1 MPSRYAPKTI
11 LLILG
16 TRPETIK
23 LVPVLRVLQQRQ
35 EEFRALVCVTG
46 QHRDMLDQMLDLFG
60 VKPDYD
66 LSLMTENQT
75 VSELSAR
82 VLMTIRPVLSNAK
95 PDLVLIQGDT
105 TTVMTASLAAYHEQI
120 PVGHVEAGLRTGLKY
135 EPFPEEINRR
145 IVSVV
150 ADFHF
155 APTPTARENLLAEG
169 AREDSIFVTGN
180 TVIDALL
187 EIGCRLQSPGVE
199 QAILAGLKPHVTP
212 KCVAALT
219 SDSCAGRVILV
230 TCHRRESF
238 GQPLVDICKALRG
251 IAERNP
257 DVEILYPVHRNPNV
271 LKAVEKVFGG
281 QRSKPPNVHLLR
293 PVDYLTFVFLML
305 RSYLL
310 LTDSGGIQEEA
321 PTYGKP
327 VLVLR
332 DATERPEAITAGT
345 ARLVG
350 TSQERILSES
360 ERLLHNTA
368 AYREMVKDSNP
379 FGDGHAS
386 ERIVNILSQKLPK
399 SARWGGRLT

>member
-1 MPSRYAPKTI
+1 MPPLSAPKTI

-23 LVPVLRVLQQRQ
+23 LVPVLRVLQRRQ
-35 EEFRALVCVTG
+35 KEFRPLVCVTG
-46 QHRDMLDQMLDLFG
+46 QHREMLDQVLDLFG
-60 VKPDYD
+60 VKPDFD

-75 VSELSAR
+75 LTELSAR
-82 VLMTIRPVLSNAK
+82 ALTAIRSVLRSAK

-105 TTVMTASLAAYHEQI
+105 TTVMTAALAAYHERI

-135 EPFPEEINRR
+135 APFPEEINRR

-150 ADFHF
+150 ADFNF
-155 APTPTARENLLAEG
+155 APTPLARKHLLAEG
-169 AREDSIFVTGN
+169 IANESVFVTGN
-180 TVIDALL
+180 TVVDALL
-187 EIGCRLQSPGVE
+187 EVSRRLENPGVQ
-199 QAILAGLKPHVTP
+199 QAILADLKPQVTP
-212 KCVAALT
+212 SCVAALHGDP
-219 SDSCAGRVILV
+219 SAGRVILV

-238 GQPLVDICKALRG
+238 GEALVDICTALRS

-257 DVEILYPVHRNPNV
+257 DVEIIYPAHRNPNV
-271 LKAVEKVFGG
+271 LNAVEEVFYG
-281 QRSKPPNVHLLR
+281 RNPKPPNVHLLR
-293 PVDYLTFVFLML
+293 PVDYLTFVLLML
-305 RSYLL
+305 RSYLV

-332 DATERPEAITAGT
+332 KATERQEAIMAGT

-350 TSQERILSES
+350 TSRQRIVRES
-360 ERLLHNTA
+360 ERLLRDPS
-368 AYREMVKDSNP
+368 AYRAMVKKKNP

-386 ERIVNILSQKLPK
+386 ERIAAILSRKFVNP
-399 SARWGGRLT
+399 